1 MPLNKLIKT
10 LFSFRPRNAVPVTD
24 AKVRTARHHF
34 ISNPW
39 HAVSVV
45 PSEGACAKARSLSRL
60 RFLSNDAPPL
70 PLKSCDA
77 RTCRCHYRHHEDRRR
92 LRRRASDGVSIGSS
106 RRWSGLERR
115 QGTDRRMD
123 VN

>member
-1 MPLNKLIKT
+1 MPLNELIKS
-10 LFSFRPRNAVPVTD
+10 LFRARNGAPAPD

-39 HAVSVV
+39 HAISVV
-45 PSEGACAKARSLSRL
+45 PSEGACAKARGLSRI

-70 PLKSCDA
+70 PLEGCNA

-92 LRRRASDGVSIGSS
+92 LLRRVADGASTAGRG
-106 RRWSGLERR
+106 RWSGLERR
-115 QGTDRRMD
+115 LGPDRRID
-123 VN
+123 VD

>member
-1 MPLNKLIKT
+1 MPLNELIKS
-10 LFSFRPRNAVPVTD
+10 LFRARNGVPVPD

-45 PSEGACAKARSLSRL
+45 PSEGACAKARGLSRR

-70 PLKSCDA
+70 PLESCDA
-77 RTCRCHYRHHEDRRR
+77 RICRCHYRHHEDRRR
-92 LRRRASDGVSIGSS
+92 LLRRAADGGSMGGGD
-106 RRWSGLERR
+106 RWSGLERR
-115 QGTDRRMD
+115 LGPDRRVD
-123 VN
+123 VD

>member
-1 MPLNKLIKT
+1 MPLNQLIKS
-10 LFSFRPRNAVPVTD
+10 LFRLRNGVPVTD

-45 PSEGACAKARSLSRL
+45 PSEQACAKARSLSRI

-70 PLKSCDA
+70 PLESCDA

-92 LRRRASDGVSIGSS
+92 LPRRAADGAS
-106 RRWSGLERR
+106 RGGGGRWSGLERR
-115 QGTDRRMD
+115 LGPDRRVD
-123 VN
+123 IG